1 MKAEEEYRL
10 ALKYLDELKKVYD
23 DKGQLVQNKTNDVPV
38 ISIWTDLI
46 EKAIEET
53 GKRDEI
59 YTIVARDFQRFFSCF
74 LQYSGIINKMYFSE
88 TEEYKVLIRK
98 IVDLDFFENTFKED
112 SNNFYKLREWSKTLR
127 NKELMRKINSHLDC
141 IIVGLFRQLKKRYGT
156 AK

>member
-38 ISIWTDLI
+38 ISVWTDLI

-59 YTIVARDFQRFFSCF
+59 YTIVARDLQRFFSCF
-74 LQYSGIINKMYFSE
+74 LQ
-88 TEEYKVLIRK
+88 
-98 IVDLDFFENTFKED
+98 
-112 SNNFYKLREWSKTLR
+112 NF
-127 NKELMRKINSHLDC
+127 
-141 IIVGLFRQLKKRYGT
+141 
-156 AK
+156 